1 MVLSGMPLT
10 DTKVKNA
17 KPQDKPY
24 SLQDGQGLYLEVRPT
39 GAKFWRYRYWLT
51 PTKDGR
57 YTIGQYPTIS
67 LAEARKEREWARE
80 QVKKGLSP
88 TDVRRHEKQQNIAEA
103 ANTFRLVAKE
113 WIEKKR
119 PTWTK
124 GTCTQVENFLAI
136 NCYEAFGDKPIRD
149 VTAHEILSVLK
160 AMEKRGSV
168 SSALKVRQWCSAIF
182 CYAVATLRADTDPAA
197 ALKGALIP
205 PKTQNSRCLTHDEL
219 RQYFSALSVYRGHPQ
234 TRLVLT
240 LLPFTFVRQGELR
253 NGVWSEVDFDE
264 RLWIIPDHRMKMK
277 RSHSVPLTS
286 TTIKLM
292 KQLKAVCGDNP
303 LMAPGISNPRVPLGN
318 TTINRAIEYLGFP
331 SRFITSHDFRA
342 TASTTLYEM
351 GYRREIIEKQ
361 LAHAENNR
369 SVAAYNHAEYLQERR
384 EMMQVYDD
392 WLCGFIPENGI

>member
-1 MVLSGMPLT
+1 MPLT

-57 YTIGQYPTIS
+57 YTIGQYPAIS

-124 GTCTQVENFLAI
+124 GTCTQVESFLAI

-182 CYAVATLRADTDPAA
+182 CYAVATLRADSDPAA
-197 ALKGALIP
+197 ALKGAIIT
-205 PKTQNSRCLTHDEL
+205 PKTQNSRCLSREEL
-219 RQYFSALSVYRGHPQ
+219 SQYFGALSEYRGHPQ
-234 TRLVLT
+234 TRLALM
-240 LLPFTFVRQGELR
+240 LLPFTFVRQG
-253 NGVWSEVDFDE
+253 
-264 RLWIIPDHRMKMK
+264 
-277 RSHSVPLTS
+277 
-286 TTIKLM
+286 
-292 KQLKAVCGDNP
+292 
-303 LMAPGISNPRVPLGN
+303 
-318 TTINRAIEYLGFP
+318 
-331 SRFITSHDFRA
+331 
-342 TASTTLYEM
+342 
-351 GYRREIIEKQ
+351 
-361 LAHAENNR
+361 
-369 SVAAYNHAEYLQERR
+369 
-384 EMMQVYDD
+384 
-392 WLCGFIPENGI
+392 

>member
-1 MVLSGMPLT
+1 MPLT

-119 PTWTK
+119 PIWTK

-182 CYAVATLRADTDPAA
+182 CYAVATLRADSDPAA